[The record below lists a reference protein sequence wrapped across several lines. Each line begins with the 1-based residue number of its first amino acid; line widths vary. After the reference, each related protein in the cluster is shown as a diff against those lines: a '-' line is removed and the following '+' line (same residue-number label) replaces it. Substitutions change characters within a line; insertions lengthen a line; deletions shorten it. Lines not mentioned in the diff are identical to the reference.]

1 MSTRNN
7 TKLLVWRWP
16 VLLGVIS
23 AAGLVT
29 ALLGDAWYDL
39 ISCAALGLVAITCV
53 WLGAAQRT

>member
-39 ISCAALGLVAITCV
+39 ISCVALGLVAITCV